1 MSMAQIVDIKV
12 PFVAHK
18 QKSIRNS
25 GCAIIIFK
33 IINSYNFQANV
44 WSSVGTCVF
53 TGNYTYH
60 GHSIIKITLHHA

>member
-44 WSSVGTCVF
+44 WSSVGTFVF
-53 TGNYTYH
+53 TGNYNYH